1 MGNHMN
7 VTHTAKIGGMHCAM
21 CAKSI
26 ESMVG
31 SLPGVT
37 SVAVNV
43 AQNTA
48 TFSYDAD
55 LVSGAKITETV
66 RELGYVVEDE
76 QLVLS
81 VTGMHCAMC
90 AASIEGAV
98 GALSGVSD
106 VSVNVSA
113 NKAYVSYNPLVTGSG
128 EIRAAIEESGY
139 GVEESAA
146 VEESAGRIP
155 LLGIFLFTL
164 ALSLPI
170 IVLTHFVDFASK
182 PAVLFALTTPVQLV
196 TGHRFYRGA
205 YYSLRARSANMD
217 VLVVMGTTAAYL
229 YSIGSTFLFDGPLF
243 YETTAMIMTFVI
255 FGKMMEE
262 LAKGRTSEALRKL
275 VALQAKY
282 AIVERNGREVEIPV
296 EFIREGDIFVV
307 KPGEKVPV
315 DGMVTEGYS
324 TVDESMISGEP
335 IPVEKA
341 VDAPVIGATINQ
353 TGFFKARA
361 TKVGSDTML
370 AQIIAFVESAQSTKA
385 PIQRFADRVSSYFV
399 PAVIAI
405 GLLTFALWYGVS
417 GATFIFS
424 LTRMIA
430 VLVVAC
436 PCALGLATPTA
447 IAVGTGVGANNGI
460 LIKSGEAL
468 ESASRIDTAVFDK
481 TGTLT
486 VGQPSVA
493 AYSSEEVVH
502 LAARIEA
509 KASHPLADAIVRKA
523 EELSLPVE
531 AFDVFDTIPGKG
543 VTASQGGDRYLLGNA
558 VLMEEEGVAIDPAAT
573 AAYEREG
580 KSVVHVSS
588 NGAYRG
594 WLVIS
599 DRIKPQARETVAVLA
614 SMGIS
619 SRMLTGDNAVTA
631 GAIGAELGITDV
643 IAGVLPEQ
651 KAQAIADLQAAGLRV
666 AMVGDGINDAPAL
679 IQADTGI
686 AIGSGSD
693 IAIESGD
700 LVLVRG
706 DVSDVPAALY
716 LSKRIYAK
724 IRQNMFWALFYN
736 VVMIPV
742 AAGAYTSFGISMRP
756 EFAALAMSL
765 SSVSVVTNSLLL
777 RKIKIT

>member
-1 MGNHMN
+1 MGEHIN
-7 VTHTAKIGGMHCAM
+7 VTHTVKIGGMHCTM

-26 ESMVG
+26 ESKVG
-31 SLPGVT
+31 SLEGVS

-48 TFSYDAD
+48 TFAYDTD
-55 LVSGAKITETV
+55 TVGGAKITEIV
-66 RELGYVVEDE
+66 LELGYAVEDE
-76 QLVLS
+76 QLVVS
-81 VTGMHCAMC
+81 ITGMHCAMC
-90 AASIEGAV
+90 AKSVEGAV
-98 GALSGVSD
+98 GSLPGVTGAT
-106 VSVNVSA
+106 VNVSA
-113 NKAYVSYNPLVTGSG
+113 NRAYVSYNPLVVGSDD
-128 EIRAAIEESGY
+128 IRAAIEASGY
-139 GVEESAA
+139 GVEETTAA
-146 VEESAGRIP
+146 EAASGRIP
-155 LLGIFLFTL
+155 LLGIFVFTL
-164 ALSLPI
+164 ALSIPI
-170 IVLTHFVDFASK
+170 ILLTHFIDFASK
-182 PAVLFALTTPVQLV
+182 PVVLFALTTPVQLV
-196 TGHRFYRGA
+196 AGYRFYRGA
-205 YYSLRARSANMD
+205 YYSLRAKSANMD

-229 YSIGSTFLFDGPLF
+229 YSVGSTFLFDGPLF
-243 YETTAMIMTFVI
+243 YETTAMIMTFVL

-282 AIVERNGREVEIPV
+282 AIVERDGQEVEIPV
-296 EFIREGDIFVV
+296 EFIREGDIFIV
-307 KPGEKVPV
+307 KPGEKVPA
-315 DGMVTEGYS
+315 DGIVTEGYS

-335 IPVEKA
+335 IPVEKV
-341 VDAPVIGATINQ
+341 VDGPVIGATINQ
-353 TGFFKARA
+353 NGFFKARA

-405 GLLTFALWYGVS
+405 GLVTFALWYGAVGES
-417 GATFIFS
+417 FIFS

-447 IAVGTGVGANNGI
+447 IAVGTGIGANNGI

-468 ESASRIDTAVFDK
+468 ESAYRIDTVVFDK

-486 VGQPSVA
+486 EGQPSVA
-493 AYSSEEVVH
+493 AHSSDEVLH

-509 KASHPLADAIVRKA
+509 KASHPLADAIARKA
-523 EELSLPVE
+523 EELSLPIE
-531 AFDVFDTIPGKG
+531 PFEKFDTIPGKG
-543 VTASQGGDRYLLGNA
+543 VSASQGGDRYLLGNA
-558 VLMEEEGVAIDPAAT
+558 VLMGEAGVAIDPSAT

-580 KSVVHVSS
+580 KSVVHVAA
-588 NGAYRG
+588 NGGYRG

-599 DRIKPQARETVAVLA
+599 DRIKPKARETVAALA

-619 SRMLTGDNAVTA
+619 SRMLTGDNAATA

-651 KAQAIADLQAAGLRV
+651 KAQAIADLQRKGLRV

-706 DVSDVPAALY
+706 DVSDVPAALR
-716 LSKRIYAK
+716 LSRRIYAK
-724 IRQNMFWALFYN
+724 IRQNMFWALCYN

-742 AAGAYTSFGISMRP
+742 AAGAYTSFGITMRP

-777 RKIKIT
+777 KKGQ